1 MTAPVINLFR
11 SKDEALYFKNS
22 QLNGFYV
29 FTGVQLLPNNPISY
43 VQITDTPDGLN
54 IEDWTVKAVTLYKGT
69 QTDITPYFNVDS
81 LTNSL
86 SGNPQLFWSLT
97 DVPFDFGSNL
107 IYLEINQTLGETF
120 YSQPFLLTDYENEKV
135 TQFHY
140 KDKRTDIYQSI
151 GFQSWFRQSDKKTKL
166 TSYYEASTRNT
177 VTQAVETNKTEK
189 HVSEDMSI
197 DTLIQFTD
205 ILESPYLYV
214 NQIRC
219 SLFEAVNV
227 PELTQQENFG
237 NITFVLSPNKN
248 DVYSGNYVAPI
259 IVTTPDYSPLDYSAT
274 DYKTT

>member
-43 VQITDTPDGLN
+43 TQITDTPDGLIVN
-54 IEDWTVKAVTLYKGT
+54 DWIVNAVTLYKNVK
-69 QTDITPYFNVDS
+69 TDITAYFNVDS
-81 LTNSL
+81 VTNSL
-86 SGNPQLFWSLT
+86 NGNPQLFWSLT

-107 IYLEINQTLGETF
+107 IYLEVQQAIGETF
-120 YSQPFLLTDYENEKV
+120 YSQPFLLTDYENEKT

-151 GFQSWFRQSDKKTKL
+151 GFQSWFRQIDKKTKL

-177 VTQAVETNKTEK
+177 VTQAVETNKIEK
-189 HVSEDMSI
+189 HVSEVMAI
-197 DTLIQFTD
+197 DTLVQLTD

-214 NQIRC
+214 NSIRC
-219 SLFEAVNV
+219 SLFEAISI
-227 PELTQQENFG
+227 PELTQQENFA
-237 NITFVLSPNKN
+237 NITFTLSPNKN
-248 DVYSGNYVAPI
+248 DVYSGNYNAPV